1 MSHGPTAGIVMGCD
15 LSTSTPPT
23 NRIETL
29 IEIVRFPLY
38 AGREKKREREMAARQ
53 LGKIKCHHT
62 TTLLNSIIIFT
73 PKCEMCECWS

>member
-38 AGREKKREREMAARQ
+38 AGREKNERERWQ
-53 LGKIKCHHT
+53 PG
-62 TTLLNSIIIFT
+62 N
-73 PKCEMCECWS
+73 